1 VSVDVISEAAD
12 PALAGS
18 QSAASRGG
26 GSRAAGPRQ
35 RRARPAAV
43 RPSRARLPGHPVR
56 PVADVLA
63 DGTPCYA
70 PIGEVVIVDG
80 SLVICHLCGRQ
91 LRSVPAHLKAHGWT
105 KEAYCEA
112 FGLERGQS
120 LEGPQTRKLRAAAFT
135 ARLVFDPSIREGSAA
150 GRDRARAGDLA
161 RDAATA
167 ARGRPIPEQRRRKA
181 LRSLAA
187 VSPVAVAQ
195 ANSERAMR
203 RLAEVAATAA
213 RRAGHPNIR
222 TLVLTRAAGGA
233 SLATISREAGLHKDW
248 LSRHLGDIDP
258 EAASAVRALQ
268 HERWDAGWRP
278 ALSRLGFADV
288 VGYLRDRHIT
298 RHWTVSAIAA
308 EAGLSHHA
316 VTSALRRHGLGQT
329 AHAAKRHASRQRA
342 AEVATGLGF
351 DDISGYLASRR
362 AAGWTWQ
369 AIAAESGQPPSWARR
384 RAAASGFIA
393 GR

>member
-1 VSVDVISEAAD
+1 VSVDVISRA
-12 PALAGS
+12 PGPVLAGS
-18 QSAASRGG
+18 QPAASRAG
-26 GSRAAGPRQ
+26 GSR
-35 RRARPAAV
+35 RARAAAV
-43 RPSRARLPGHPVR
+43 RPSGHPVRPVR

-91 LRSVPAHLKAHGWT
+91 LRSVTAHLKAHGWT

-135 ARLVFDPSIREGSAA
+135 ARLVFDPSIRVGSAA
-150 GRDRARAGDLA
+150 GRDRARAGELA

-195 ANSERAMR
+195 ANAERARR

-213 RRAGHPNIR
+213 RRAGHPDIR
-222 TLVLTRAAGGA
+222 TLVLVRAAGGA
-233 SLATISREAGLHKDW
+233 SLAAISREAGLHKDW
-248 LSRHLGDIDP
+248 LSRHLGDVDP

-278 ALSRLGFADV
+278 ALTRLGFADV
-288 VGYLRDRHIT
+288 ADYLRDRHIT

-316 VTSALRRHGLGQT
+316 VASALRRHGLGQT

-342 AEVATGLGF
+342 AEVAAGLGF
-351 DDISGYLASRR
+351 DDMSGYLADRR

-369 AIAAESGQPPSWARR
+369 AIAAESGQPPSWVRRQAAGSGLIAR
-384 RAAASGFIA
+384 G
-393 GR
+393 